1 LIVDIHKELEEEY
14 NRFIEFGGLLD
25 RKMRRYLV
33 QYLQNKFDP
42 DRHIVPELKDKYY
55 RYFEGALD
63 DIFLIDGLQDILQ
76 QNSSIKKRVL
86 LDTIYWMKKSYKDVR
101 TKHPY
106 EDEQQRLSSWS
117 ITPMKA
123 FLKRRQALPIYL
135 SSIYRRDELDT
146 QFYKVK
152 FDALISSDDIDQLS
166 AEDRK
171 QLDLLVDDIL
181 AKWDALLYA
190 KILVFQL
197 EKFKE
202 EKEAYIDFLNQKV
215 VEYNKL
221 RDIVEPF
228 SEYFGWDLSR
238 KLWKKTSFDLIES
251 YRNLLDDEDSV
262 RKLADLLGSMREA
275 EIEMEE
281 ETFEKTIIKQ
291 EWVKDEML
299 KSEIVGVDSSD
310 RLTNMLSSEAGLLSD
325 SDTESYFLKKYA
337 DKKLLTFRY
346 EDKRLVKSVDHIME
360 VNQRVKQK
368 EKGPFIVCVDT
379 SESMDGTP
387 EKIAKVMT
395 MAILKMSMNQNRRA
409 FLINFS
415 TGIQTLDLYNIAD
428 SIDEIAAFLK
438 MSFYGG
444 TDATLALYEALKQ
457 LDRADYEDA
466 DILMVSDFIMYKLGE
481 DVKQQIS
488 HYQINRNTQF
498 HALAI
503 GDQVNNEVLN
513 YFDTNWQYNPKEKGI
528 IRALSRGLK
537 DIGDRM

>member
-1 LIVDIHKELEEEY
+1 MIVDIHKELEEEY

-55 RYFEGALD
+55 RYFEDALD
-63 DIFLIDGLQDILQ
+63 DIFLIDGLKDILQ
-76 QNSSIKKRVL
+76 QNSSIKKRVI

-135 SSIYRRDELDT
+135 ASIYRRDELDT

-152 FDALISSDDIDQLS
+152 FDAVISSDDIEELS
-166 AEDRK
+166 PEDRK

-197 EKFKE
+197 DKFKE

-251 YRNLLDDEDSV
+251 YRNILDDEDSV
-262 RKLADLLGSMREA
+262 RELADLLGSMREA

-310 RLTNMLSSEAGLLSD
+310 RLTDMLSSEAGLLSD

>member
-1 LIVDIHKELEEEY
+1 MIVDIHKELEEEY

-55 RYFEGALD
+55 RYFEDALD
-63 DIFLIDGLQDILQ
+63 DIFLIDGLKDILQ
-76 QNSSIKKRVL
+76 QNSSIKKRVI

-135 SSIYRRDELDT
+135 ASIYRRDELDT

-152 FDALISSDDIDQLS
+152 FDAVISSDDIEELS
-166 AEDRK
+166 PEDRK

-262 RKLADLLGSMREA
+262 RELADLLGSMREA

-310 RLTNMLSSEAGLLSD
+310 RLTDMLSSEAGLLSD

-513 YFDTNWQYNPKEKGI
+513 YFDTNWQYNPKEKGV
-528 IRALSRGLK
+528 IRALGRGLK

>member
-1 LIVDIHKELEEEY
+1 MVTDIHKELEEEY
-14 NRFIEFGGLLD
+14 TRFIEFGGLLD

-42 DRHIVPELKDKYY
+42 GRHIVPELKDKYY
-55 RYFEGALD
+55 RYFEEALD
-63 DIFLIDGLQDILQ
+63 EIFLIDGLQDILQ
-76 QNSSIKKRVL
+76 QNSSIKKRVV

-106 EDEQQRLSSWS
+106 EEEEQRLSSWS
-117 ITPMKA
+117 VTPMKA
-123 FLKRRQALPIYL
+123 FLKRRQALTIYL
-135 SSIYRRDELDT
+135 ASIYRRDELDT
-146 QFYKVK
+146 RFYKVK
-152 FDALISSDDIDQLS
+152 FDEVITSENLDELS
-166 AEDRK
+166 PDNRK
-171 QLDLLVDDIL
+171 QLDLLIDDVL

-190 KILVFQL
+190 KILVFQM
-197 EKFKE
+197 EKFKGE
-202 EKEAYIDFLNQKV
+202 QEQYIEFLNQKV

-221 RDIVEPF
+221 RNIIEPF

-238 KLWKKTSFDLIES
+238 KLWQKTSFDLIES
-251 YRNLLDDEDSV
+251 YRNLLEDESSV
-262 RKLADLLGSMREA
+262 KELADLLGSMREA

-291 EWVKDEML
+291 EWVRDEML
-299 KSEIVGVDSSD
+299 KSEIVGTETSD
-310 RLTNMLSSEAGLLSD
+310 NLTNMLSSEASLLSD
-325 SDTESYFLKKYA
+325 EDTEAYFLKKYA

-368 EKGPFIVCVDT
+368 EKGPFIVCIDT

-409 FLINFS
+409 YLINFS
-415 TGIQTLDLYNIAD
+415 TGIQTLDLYNIAE
-428 SIDEIAAFLK
+428 SIDEIANFLK

-444 TDATLALYEALKQ
+444 TDATLALYEALRQ
-457 LDRADYEDA
+457 LDREGYEDA

-481 DVKQQIS
+481 DVKQQIT

-503 GDQVNNEVLN
+503 GDQTNTDVLN

>member
-1 LIVDIHKELEEEY
+1 MIVDIHKELEEEY

-310 RLTNMLSSEAGLLSD
+310 RLTDMLSSEAGLLSD

-537 DIGDRM
+537 DIGNRM

>member
-1 LIVDIHKELEEEY
+1 MIVDIHKELEEEY

-55 RYFEGALD
+55 RYFEDALD
-63 DIFLIDGLQDILQ
+63 DIFLIEGLQEILQ
-76 QNSSIKKRVL
+76 QNSSIKKRVI

-152 FDALISSDDIDQLS
+152 FDAVISSDDIEQLS

-262 RKLADLLGSMREA
+262 RQLADLLGSMREA

-310 RLTNMLSSEAGLLSD
+310 RLTDMLSSEAGLLSD

>member
-1 LIVDIHKELEEEY
+1 MIVDIHKELEEEY

-55 RYFEGALD
+55 RYFEDALD
-63 DIFLIDGLQDILQ
+63 DIFLIDGLKDILQ
-76 QNSSIKKRVL
+76 QNSSIKKRVI

-135 SSIYRRDELDT
+135 ASIYRRDELDT

-152 FDALISSDDIDQLS
+152 FDAVISSDDIEELS
-166 AEDRK
+166 PEDRK

-197 EKFKE
+197 DKFKE

-251 YRNLLDDEDSV
+251 YRNILDDEDSV
-262 RKLADLLGSMREA
+262 RELADLLGSMREA

-310 RLTNMLSSEAGLLSD
+310 RLTDMLSSEAGLLSD

-368 EKGPFIVCVDT
+368 EKGPFIICVDT

-513 YFDTNWQYNPKEKGI
+513 YFDTNWQYNPKEKGV

>member
-346 EDKRLVKSVDHIME
+346 EDKRLVKSVDHVME

>member
-1 LIVDIHKELEEEY
+1 MIVDIHKELEEEY

-55 RYFEGALD
+55 RYFEDALD
-63 DIFLIDGLQDILQ
+63 DIFLIEGLQDILQ
-76 QNSSIKKRVL
+76 QNSSIKKRVI

-152 FDALISSDDIDQLS
+152 FDAVISSDDIEQLS

-262 RKLADLLGSMREA
+262 RQLADLLGSMREA

-310 RLTNMLSSEAGLLSD
+310 RLTDMLSSEAGLLSD

>member
-1 LIVDIHKELEEEY
+1 MIVDIHKELEEEY

-221 RDIVEPF
+221 RDLVEPF

-262 RKLADLLGSMREA
+262 RQLADLLGSMREA

-346 EDKRLVKSVDHIME
+346 EDKRLVKSVDHVME

>member
-1 LIVDIHKELEEEY
+1 MIVDIHKELEEEY

-55 RYFEGALD
+55 RYFEDALD
-63 DIFLIDGLQDILQ
+63 DIFLIDGLKDILQ
-76 QNSSIKKRVL
+76 QNSSIKKRVI

-135 SSIYRRDELDT
+135 ASIYRRDELDT

-152 FDALISSDDIDQLS
+152 FDAVVSSDDIEELS
-166 AEDRK
+166 PEDRK

-262 RKLADLLGSMREA
+262 RELADLLGSMREA

-310 RLTNMLSSEAGLLSD
+310 RLTDMLSSEAGLLSD

-513 YFDTNWQYNPKEKGI
+513 YFDTNWQYNPKEKGV

>member
-1 LIVDIHKELEEEY
+1 MIVDIHKELEEEY

-262 RKLADLLGSMREA
+262 RKLADLL
-275 EIEMEE
+275 I
-281 ETFEKTIIKQ
+281 
-291 EWVKDEML
+291 
-299 KSEIVGVDSSD
+299 
-310 RLTNMLSSEAGLLSD
+310 
-325 SDTESYFLKKYA
+325 
-337 DKKLLTFRY
+337 
-346 EDKRLVKSVDHIME
+346 
-360 VNQRVKQK
+360 
-368 EKGPFIVCVDT
+368 
-379 SESMDGTP
+379 
-387 EKIAKVMT
+387 
-395 MAILKMSMNQNRRA
+395 
-409 FLINFS
+409 
-415 TGIQTLDLYNIAD
+415 
-428 SIDEIAAFLK
+428 
-438 MSFYGG
+438 
-444 TDATLALYEALKQ
+444 
-457 LDRADYEDA
+457 
-466 DILMVSDFIMYKLGE
+466 YK
-481 DVKQQIS
+481 
-488 HYQINRNTQF
+488 N
-498 HALAI
+498 
-503 GDQVNNEVLN
+503 
-513 YFDTNWQYNPKEKGI
+513 
-528 IRALSRGLK
+528 
-537 DIGDRM
+537 

>member
-1 LIVDIHKELEEEY
+1 MIVDIHKELEEEY

-55 RYFEGALD
+55 RYFEDALD
-63 DIFLIDGLQDILQ
+63 DIFLIDGLKDILQ
-76 QNSSIKKRVL
+76 QNSSIKKRVI

-135 SSIYRRDELDT
+135 ASIYRRDELDT

-152 FDALISSDDIDQLS
+152 FDAVISSDDIEELS
-166 AEDRK
+166 PEDRK

-262 RKLADLLGSMREA
+262 RELADLLGSMREA

-310 RLTNMLSSEAGLLSD
+310 RLTDMLSSEAGLLSD

-513 YFDTNWQYNPKEKGI
+513 YFDTNWQYNPKEKGV

>member
-1 LIVDIHKELEEEY
+1 MIVDIHKELEEEY
-14 NRFIEFGGLLD
+14 IRFIEFGGLLD

-221 RDIVEPF
+221 RDLVEPF

-310 RLTNMLSSEAGLLSD
+310 RLTDMLSSEAGLLSD

-537 DIGDRM
+537 DIGNRM